1 VVVVA
6 WGWRQALLLL
16 TIPAIVA
23 GMAILAGMSE
33 AAGSPRERTVG
44 RDMLAAVRLL
54 RRRNLALVFAAGV
67 IGAGGRG
74 LGIVTLIIP
83 LFLKQQLR
91 LPTAEVNILY
101 GIVLVGS
108 VIGTFAVGPIGDW
121 FGRRRTLLLSYGL
134 SVPVTL
140 GLLGVHGS
148 SPWLLLLMAGLGLI
162 VYGESPL
169 LQTFVADEAPI
180 AERDALFSLYFAMAF
195 GVGSLWAAGMG
206 VALERLG
213 YGPVFLI
220 MAMSYMAAGAC
231 IALTREPPDSSR

>member
-1 VVVVA
+1 
-6 WGWRQALLLL
+6 
-16 TIPAIVA
+16 
-23 GMAILAGMSE
+23 MSE
-33 AAGSPRERTVG
+33 AAGPPRERTVW

-74 LGIVTLIIP
+74 LGIVTLIVP

-108 VIGTFAVGPIGDW
+108 VIGTFAVGPISDW
-121 FGRRRTLLLSYGL
+121 FGRRRTLLLSYAL

-140 GLLGVHGS
+140 GLLGVHGP
-148 SPWLLLLMAGLGLI
+148 SPWLFLLMAGLGLI

-169 LQTFVADEAPI
+169 LQTFVADEAPV
-180 AERDALFSLYFAMAF
+180 AERDALFSLYFAVAF

-206 VALERLG
+206 IALERLG
-213 YGPVFLI
+213 YGPVFVV
-220 MAMSYMAAGAC
+220 MAVSYVAAGLC
-231 IALTREPPDSSR
+231 IALTRDAPRSGR